1 MRKNSW
7 TLPKIKSYPIE
18 SGKDWYVWFRFNGG
32 NPKRFS
38 SGINDSDS
46 FDERMEKVLILQDT
60 IKKSLEQGWNP
71 DLDKTISK
79 KPQKVKFEDAINF
92 ALEKLKL
99 RLSVKS
105 FRDYSGTC
113 RFIISAAEK
122 LKYKNLSIDSIERFH
137 VKNIFETIKEQRKWS
152 NHAYNKNLG
161 YFKSI
166 LSELVEYNLINNNPA
181 HGIRTLKYDTPPTDF
196 PTDKE
201 QTIIINHLHER
212 NFSFLRFV
220 KALYQTGIRPAEL
233 LRLKVSDVD
242 LQKDIILLRPEDGK
256 TNKYRIVPIKSDLK
270 TDLVQILFSV
280 DNADLYL
287 FGTPRLCGGRL
298 EKSDMFCPNLY
309 KIKRDT
315 VTKYWKKY
323 VKDELGIDKKMYSLK
338 HKAANDMMYDGV
350 DLETIQTIF
359 GHSKSK
365 TTEIYAIQI
374 NLVRF
379 EKAKK
384 AERKFV

>member
-1 MRKNSW
+1 MEKNVW
-7 TLPKIKSYPIE
+7 TNPKIKTYSIE
-18 SGKDWYVWFRFNGG
+18 SGKDWYVWFRYNGG

-38 SGINDSDS
+38 TGINETDS
-46 FDERMEKVLILQDT
+46 FDQRMEKALVLQGAIL
-60 IKKSLEQGWNP
+60 KSLEQGWNP
-71 DLDKTISK
+71 DLK
-79 KPQKVKFEDAINF
+79 KSQTNQIKKVKFEDAVNF

-99 RLSVKS
+99 RLSIKS
-105 FRDYSGTC
+105 YRDYSGTC
-113 RFIISAAEK
+113 RFVISASKK
-122 LKYKNLSIDSIERFH
+122 LKYQSMSIDAIERFH
-137 VKNIFETIKEQRKWS
+137 IKNIFETIKDQRKWS
-152 NHAYNKNLG
+152 NHAYNKHLG

-166 LSELVEYNLINNNPA
+166 LSELVEYNLIKSNPA
-181 HGIRTLKYDTPPTDF
+181 HGIRVLKYDTPPTEF
-196 PTDKE
+196 PTDLE
-201 QTIIINHLHER
+201 QTKIINHLHER
-212 NFSFLRFV
+212 NYSFLRFV

-233 LRLKVSDVD
+233 LRLKVGDVD

-270 TDLVQILFSV
+270 TDLVEILR
-280 DNADLYL
+280 NIENTDLYL
-287 FGTPRLCGGRL
+287 FGTPRQQGGRIEL
-298 EKSDMFCPNLY
+298 SDMFCPNPY

-338 HKAANDMMYDGV
+338 HKAANDMMFDGV

-359 GHSKSK
+359 GHSKIK
-365 TTEIYAIQI
+365 TTEIYANQI